1 MAHYTAQQPEIVM
14 CTLSRRL
21 QGVKEDGGER
31 RKATKRGWANTA
43 CGTRLLLALLPCYTP
58 AALLPWRRSRGGG
71 GGLASRV
78 GCASRSPPS
87 PAQHPC
93 AACQAENSGPSQGK
107 GGQAPAKVL
116 AWRGYIVGSMAPTC
130 VGGEGCGRRKYSEIS
145 PFRGTGGSV
154 KF

>member
-1 MAHYTAQQPEIVM
+1 MHG
-14 CTLSRRL
+14 
-21 QGVKEDGGER
+21 GVGKGVWG
-31 RKATKRGWANTA
+31 
-43 CGTRLLLALLPCYTP
+43 
-58 AALLPWRRSRGGG
+58 
-71 GGLASRV
+71 RV
-78 GCASRSPPS
+78 GVGCIIL
-87 PAQHPC
+87 QHPC
-93 AACQAENSGPSQGK
+93 AACQAEKSGPNQGK